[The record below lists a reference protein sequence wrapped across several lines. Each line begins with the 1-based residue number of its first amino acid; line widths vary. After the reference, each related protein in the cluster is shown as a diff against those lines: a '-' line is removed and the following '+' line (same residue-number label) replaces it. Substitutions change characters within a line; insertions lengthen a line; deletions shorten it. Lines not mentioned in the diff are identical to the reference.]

1 MRAVNRAGQSLIRQ
15 LDIYDKIEE
24 ELDELSDTYY
34 VVTDKTKEKLSQTKE
49 QLQKAKMFIE
59 LVVALEVWVHD
70 AYVIIESFDHEQ
82 HECADDDVV
91 KDKLEKLQVCV
102 FQVVQKRQCKRKLSG
117 KQKMF
122 NL

>member
-49 QLQKAKMFIE
+49 QLQKVKMFIE
-59 LVVALEVWVHD
+59 LVVALEVWVQD

>member
-59 LVVALEVWVHD
+59 LVVALEVWVQD